1 MANTLRMRRGATPRA
16 RPARPHSPINSRTR
30 SACPVSQVSASAR
43 NPSFNTS
50 ARSPAAR
57 SIGRRQVDPARAV
70 RVALAARSIRGT
82 TSIPSTSPKRP
93 LRNFNVDVELRK
105 TPQSLV
111 AGICNPYTPA
121 SPTCSQATT
130 QSSSTPMSMS
140 TTSTKRSIASPFVT
154 PARKCQNSIKIVA
167 IKTEPGT
174 EMNQLPKPD
183 EGLSIQR
190 LYESLKKDDDLFDI
204 SVANFNK
211 PSHIVDAFRYASDD
225 DVPLPKTFE
234 AMMEQIVVISTR
246 FTPKQ
251 LFGVLCRAVPPGIAC
266 PDDRRRMLPFFITY
280 YVDNLKWKMN
290 IPSLVDLSGDPPEP
304 PENAMYVFNSCLCF
318 FIVRI
323 FSYSIFFEII
333 FLNISRNIEERRRNN
348 TS

>member
-30 SACPVSQVSASAR
+30 SARPVSQVSASAR
-43 NPSFNTS
+43 SPSFNTS

-82 TSIPSTSPKRP
+82 TSIPSTSPERP

-111 AGICNPYTPA
+111 AAVRNPYTPA
-121 SPTCSQATT
+121 SPTRSQATT

-154 PARKCQNSIKIVA
+154 PAKKRQNSIKTVA
-167 IKTEPGT
+167 IKIEPGT
-174 EMNQLPKPD
+174 DMNQLPEPD

-190 LYESLKKDDDLFDI
+190 LYESLKKDDGSFNIKLADFTKLIDI
-204 SVANFNK
+204 VE
-211 PSHIVDAFRYASDD
+211 AFRYASDD
-225 DVPLPKTFE
+225 DEPLPKTFKS
-234 AMMEQIVVISTR
+234 MMETMVVTSSC
-246 FTPKQ
+246 FTPKS
-251 LFGVLCRAVPPGIAC
+251 LGNILARAVPAGIAV
-266 PDDRRRMLPFFITY
+266 PEDRKGMLSFFITY
-280 YVDNLKWKMN
+280 YVDNLKWQTN

-304 PENAMYVFNSCLCF
+304 PENAMYVFNSCLCLILYECSHIQYFLKLF
-318 FIVRI
+318 F
-323 FSYSIFFEII
+323 
-333 FLNISRNIEERRRNN
+333 
-348 TS
+348 

>member
-30 SACPVSQVSASAR
+30 SARPVSQVSASAR

-50 ARSPAAR
+50 ARSPAER

-93 LRNFNVDVELRK
+93 LRNFNVVVELRK

-111 AGICNPYTPA
+111 AGIRNPYTPA
-121 SPTCSQATT
+121 SPTRSQATT

-154 PARKCQNSIKIVA
+154 PARKCQNSIKTVA

-174 EMNQLPKPD
+174 EMNQLPEPD

-190 LYESLKKDDDLFDI
+190 LYESLKKDDDSFDI

-211 PSHIVDAFRYASDD
+211 PSHIVDAF
-225 DVPLPKTFE
+225 
-234 AMMEQIVVISTR
+234 
-246 FTPKQ
+246 
-251 LFGVLCRAVPPGIAC
+251 
-266 PDDRRRMLPFFITY
+266 
-280 YVDNLKWKMN
+280 
-290 IPSLVDLSGDPPEP
+290 
-304 PENAMYVFNSCLCF
+304 
-318 FIVRI
+318 
-323 FSYSIFFEII
+323 
-333 FLNISRNIEERRRNN
+333 
-348 TS
+348 